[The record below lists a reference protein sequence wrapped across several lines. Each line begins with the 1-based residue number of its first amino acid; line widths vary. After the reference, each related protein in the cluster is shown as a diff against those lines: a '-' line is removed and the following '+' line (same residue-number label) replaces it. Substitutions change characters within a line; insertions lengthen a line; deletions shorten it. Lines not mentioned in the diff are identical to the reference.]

1 MVLNLVDMINLVLA
15 RAAGIVG
22 LRYEALPEL
31 ARTAIGMLLACGALL
46 GYVAVLCLFFVWA
59 ERRVAGRIQSR
70 QGPNRVGPQGLLQ
83 LVADGIKL
91 LIKED
96 IVPDTAHPL
105 LFRAAPILVLM
116 GAFAPFVVLPFSE
129 NLVVSN
135 MSLGIYY
142 ALSFAALEVV
152 GVIMAGWASHNKWSL
167 FGGMRLA
174 AQMMSYEI
182 PMGLAIL
189 TVIVATGSLNL
200 SHIVNDQQGAW
211 IFSWNVFHGFPW
223 MFVAAFI
230 FYIAGLASS
239 KRTPFDLPEA
249 ESELVAGYHTE
260 YSGMRFV
267 IFLMSEY
274 ATMYVISTLTAI
286 LFLGGWHGPLPR
298 VVAWSGQTYWQAGPI
313 LANMIGAANVIGKAF
328 FLMFV
333 MLWLRWTFPRVRIDQ
348 IIYICMKVL
357 VPFGIV
363 CLIGAAAWAVI
374 PWGSLWLA
382 LWR

>member
-1 MVLNLVDMINLVLA
+1 MNLVDIINFVLDWA
-15 RAAGIVG
+15 VGIVG
-22 LRYEALPEL
+22 LRYVALPEL
-31 ARTAIGMLLACGALL
+31 LRTTIGMLIACAVLL
-46 GYVAVLCLFFVWA
+46 GYVAVISLFFGWA

-70 QGPNRVGPQGLLQ
+70 QGPNRVGPEGILQ
-83 LVADGIKL
+83 MVADGIKL

-96 IVPDTAHPL
+96 IVPATVHSV
-105 LFRAAPILVLM
+105 LFRLAPMLVMM

-135 MSLGIYY
+135 MSLGVYY

-167 FGGMRLA
+167 YGGMRLA

-189 TVIVATGSLNL
+189 TVVVLTGSLNL
-200 SHIVNDQQGAW
+200 GHIVGDQRGSW
-211 IFSWNVFHGFPW
+211 VFSWNIFHGFPW
-223 MFVAAFI
+223 VFIAAFI
-230 FYIAGLASS
+230 FFIAGLAAS

-260 YSGMRFV
+260 YSGMRFAM
-267 IFLMSEY
+267 FMMAEY
-274 ATMYVISTLTAI
+274 GTMYVISSLTAV
-286 LFLGGWHGPLPR
+286 LFLGGWNAPLPR
-298 VVAWSGQTYWQAGPI
+298 VVEWGGRVYWQAGPVF
-313 LANMIGAANVIGKAF
+313 ANVIGAANLVGKSF

-348 IIYICMKVL
+348 IIYLCMKVL

-363 CLIGAAAWAVI
+363 CLLGAAAWSI
-374 PWGSLWLA
+374 LWP
-382 LWR
+382 

>member
-1 MVLNLVDMINLVLA
+1 MNLVDLINLVLNW
-15 RAAGIVG
+15 AAGFVG
-22 LRYEALPEL
+22 LQYTALPEL
-31 ARTAIGMLLACGALL
+31 VRTAIGMLIACGVLL
-46 GYVAVLCLFFVWA
+46 GYVAFLALFFVWA

-83 LVADGIKL
+83 LVADGIKF

-96 IVPDTAHPL
+96 IVPATVHPI
-105 LFRAAPILVLM
+105 LFRAAPMLVFM
-116 GAFAPFVVLPFSE
+116 GAFAPYVVLPFSE

-135 MSLGIYY
+135 MSLGVYY

-152 GVIMAGWASHNKWSL
+152 GVIMAGWASNNKWSL
-167 FGGMRLA
+167 YGGMRLA

-182 PMGLAIL
+182 PMALSIL
-189 TVIVATGSLNL
+189 TIVVLTGSLRL
-200 SHIVNDQQGAW
+200 GHIVSDQQGAW
-211 IFSWNVFHGFPW
+211 IFSWNLFRGFPW
-223 MFVAAFI
+223 TFVAAFI
-230 FYIAGLASS
+230 FFLAGLASS

-260 YSGMRFV
+260 YSGIRFV
-267 IFLMSEY
+267 MFMLAEY
-274 ATMYVISTLTAI
+274 ATMYVISALTVI

-298 VVAWSGQTYWQAGPI
+298 TVAWGGTIYWQAGPVAGN
-313 LANMIGAANVIGKAF
+313 LIGAANLIGKSF

-363 CLIGAAAWAVI
+363 CLIGAAAWSLI
-374 PWGSLWLA
+374 PWSVLWASLGL
-382 LWR
+382 

>member
-1 MVLNLVDMINLVLA
+1 MGANLVDIINAVLQW
-15 RAAGIVG
+15 AAGIAG
-22 LRYEALPEL
+22 LRYAGLPGL
-31 ARTAIGMLLACGALL
+31 LRTAIGMLMACGVLL
-46 GYVAVLCLFFVWA
+46 GYVAALSLFFGWA
-59 ERRVAGRIQSR
+59 ERRVAGRMQSR
-70 QGPNRVGPQGLLQ
+70 QGPNRVGAEGILQ
-83 LVADGIKL
+83 MVADGIKL

-96 IVPDTAHPL
+96 IVPATAHPV
-105 LFRAAPILVLM
+105 LFRLAPMFVLM

-135 MSLGIYY
+135 MSLGVYY

-167 FGGMRLA
+167 YGGMRLA

-182 PMGLAIL
+182 PMGLAMM
-189 TVIVATGSLNL
+189 TVVVLRGSLQV
-200 SHIVNDQQGAW
+200 SHIINDQQGMW
-211 IFSWNVFHGFPW
+211 ILSWNVFRGFPW
-223 MFVAAFI
+223 ALIAAFV
-230 FYIAGLASS
+230 FYIAGLAAS

-260 YSGMRFV
+260 YSGMRFAM
-267 IFLMSEY
+267 FMMAEY
-274 ATMYVISTLTAI
+274 GTMYVISTLTAI

-298 VVAWSGQTYWQAGPI
+298 AVVWGTHTYWQAGPI
-313 LANMIGAANVIGKAF
+313 LGNAVGAVNLIGKSF
-328 FLMFV
+328 VLMFV

-363 CLIGAAAWAVI
+363 CVLGAAVWAIVW
-374 PWGSLWLA
+374 P
-382 LWR
+382 